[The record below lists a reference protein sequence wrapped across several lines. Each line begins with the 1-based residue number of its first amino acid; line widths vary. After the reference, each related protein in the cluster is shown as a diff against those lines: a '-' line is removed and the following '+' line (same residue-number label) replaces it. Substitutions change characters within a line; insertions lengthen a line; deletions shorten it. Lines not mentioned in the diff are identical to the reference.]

1 MAKKQGFGDKV
12 GKQKGTG
19 KNHVKV
25 IRTDRAAKSGALR
38 FYEEMV
44 RIPEGKNPNSV
55 VTELLS
61 KEA

>member
-1 MAKKQGFGDKV
+1 MAKNQSFGDKV
-12 GKQKGTG
+12 GKKKGTG
-19 KNHVKV
+19 KANIKL

-44 RIPEGKNPNSV
+44 HIHEGKSADV
-55 VTELLS
+55 VVKELLA